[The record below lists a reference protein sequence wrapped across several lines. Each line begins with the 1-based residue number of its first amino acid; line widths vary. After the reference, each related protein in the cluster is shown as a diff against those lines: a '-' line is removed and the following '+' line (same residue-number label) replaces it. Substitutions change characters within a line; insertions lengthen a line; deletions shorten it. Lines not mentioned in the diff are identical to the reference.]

1 MVTRTVRGR
10 DVVGIGE
17 HIYAYYSFFM
27 IASVSCPRPRGR
39 YRAAGPPTETC
50 LLHGRLASVE
60 GSGEI
65 LLDISLRLAPRAEY
79 RGA

>member
-1 MVTRTVRGR
+1 MW
-10 DVVGIGE
+10 E

-27 IASVSCPRPRGR
+27 IASVSRPRPRGR
-39 YRAAGPPTETC
+39 YMGGIDPPTETC